1 MGAGRPTMMTD
12 ELVNKLLDAFSWGC
26 TDREACA
33 YVGITTQTLYNYC
46 KKHPEFIDQKET
58 IKDTPTM
65 KAKRII
71 LSALDAQD
79 LDTAHKVVSRGRKY
93 NIDIGNGSEVEQAD
107 KVVQAAGSGDLDPAV
122 AVQMIQAI
130 KAKAD
135 IRKTSELEDR
145 IEQLEKL
152 AGG

>member
-1 MGAGRPTMMTD
+1 MAGGRPTMMD
-12 ELVNKLLDAFSWGC
+12 DNLVNKLLDAFSWGC

-33 YVGITTQTLYNYC
+33 YAGISTQTLYNYC
-46 KKHPEFIDQKET
+46 KKNPSFVDQKET
-58 IKDTPTM
+58 LKDTPTM

-71 LSALDAQD
+71 LSALEAQD

-93 NIDIGNGSEVEQAD
+93 NIDIGNGSEIDQAD